1 MLFLSPGSASAM
13 SPTTL
18 LPGSSTLRVV
28 DTAKQSLNIFE
39 SWEGWWKE
47 KRIRRIYN
55 VCSRR
60 EVSAKKNEEKNKEEM
75 LYHMEEQALE
85 DYKVY

>member
-1 MLFLSPGSASAM
+1 MSPGSASVM

-18 LPGSSTLRVV
+18 LPGSSTLRAV
-28 DTAKQSLNIFE
+28 DTARQSPNIFE
-39 SWEGWWKE
+39 NWEGWWVDE
-47 KRIRRIYN
+47 RISRIYN
-55 VCSRR
+55 VYSRR

-75 LYHMEEQALE
+75 LHHMEEQALE

>member
-1 MLFLSPGSASAM
+1 M

-18 LPGSSTLRVV
+18 LPGSSTHRVL
-28 DTAKQSLNIFE
+28 DTARLSLNIFE
-39 SWEGWWKE
+39 SWEGWCVEE
-47 KRIRRIYN
+47 KIRRIYN
-55 VCSRR
+55 VCSHR

-75 LYHMEEQALE
+75 LHHMEEQALE